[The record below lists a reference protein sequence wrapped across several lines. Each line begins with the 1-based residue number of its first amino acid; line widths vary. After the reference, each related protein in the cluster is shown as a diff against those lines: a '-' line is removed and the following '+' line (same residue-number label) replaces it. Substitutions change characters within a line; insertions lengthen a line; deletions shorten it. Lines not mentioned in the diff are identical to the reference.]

1 MNPPDTPSIPTMDIT
16 LLGPQRR
23 VTGARTAV
31 AELIPD
37 GPVATVNAGWRERET
52 ATEELDAVLGGRMA
66 NLGLYRRWQQLTE
79 DDPAYAEAEV
89 HLSSRLEEL
98 RAAYQLR
105 LRHGLAAV
113 RAVAQRVADP
123 PIRATAVADAVAGVR
138 ALDAWHVDRS
148 NELRTAFFAEVGL
161 EERASISDHRRAIAQ
176 LVDASGG
183 MVIAG
188 GHVGVLLHLL
198 QVFGVA
204 PLIRPPV
211 ITWSAGAMA
220 LCPRVVLFGDHAPY
234 GHPDPEFYAA
244 GLGLYAQAVPFP
256 HARRRLRLNDHDH
269 RQLLAD
275 RLAPYPGL
283 ILDDG
288 VRLDLMDQAG
298 LPAGVVLLAEAP

>member
-1 MNPPDTPSIPTMDIT
+1 MDIT

-23 VTGARTAV
+23 ATGARTAV

-37 GPVATVNAGWRERET
+37 GPVVTVNAGWRERET
-52 ATEELDAVLGGRMA
+52 DTQELDAVLGGRMV
-66 NLGLYRRWQQLTE
+66 NLELYQRWQRLAM
-79 DDPAYAEAEV
+79 DDPAYAEAEGR
-89 HLSSRLEEL
+89 LSSRLEEL
-98 RAAYQLR
+98 RTAYQLR

-123 PIRATAVADAVAGVR
+123 SIRADAVADAVAGVR

-148 NELRTAFFAEVGL
+148 TELRTGFYARLA
-161 EERASISDHRRAIAQ
+161 ERASIGDHRRAIVH
-176 LVDASGG
+176 LVDASAG
-183 MVIAG
+183 MVITG

-204 PLIRPPV
+204 ALIRPPV

-220 LCPRVVLFGDHAPY
+220 LSPRVVLFGDHAAY

-256 HARRRLRLNDHDH
+256 HARRRLRLTDHDH

-283 ILDDG
+283 ILDEG
-288 VRLDLMDQAG
+288 VRLDLTDQAG
-298 LPAGVVLLAEAP
+298 LPADVALLAEAP